1 MAESSKTK
9 KVRAR
14 NTDGTLKSD
23 DKSTPNVNEAWVQ
36 PTASTVIYESREKE
50 PYMFECADIR
60 STRNVVS
67 GLCEWEVEKSDT
79 ERFEKHHFFLNGR
92 VRRKA

>member
-1 MAESSKTK
+1 MAKSKKIESAK
-9 KVRAR
+9 KEEA
-14 NTDGTLKSD
+14 KP
-23 DKSTPNVNEAWVQ
+23 TPV
-36 PTASTVIYESREKE
+36 PSTVIYESREKE

-60 STRNVVS
+60 STRNTIT

>member
-1 MAESSKTK
+1 MAKAK

-14 NTDGTLKSD
+14 NEDGTLKAD
-23 DKSTPNVNEAWVQ
+23 DPSTPDVNEAWEQ
-36 PTASTVIYESREKE
+36 PKTSSSYVIYESREKE

-60 STRNVVS
+60 STRNQNS
-67 GLCEWEVEKSDT
+67 GRCEWKVEASDT

-92 VRRKA
+92 IKRKA